1 MTTMELAMAEVTER
15 AVKGRKK
22 PTKEKKPI
30 VLLSIPGTKKL
41 KRKGTKK
48 QRTAA
53 QKRQQPI
60 NWYERLRKFK
70 VGKTQTLKVS
80 MSTPGSAQVTRA
92 RLVKQSHLEG
102 IRVTTKGAV
111 INFAKESLA

>member
-1 MTTMELAMAEVTER
+1 MTSMEMAMAEVTER
-15 AVKGRKK
+15 AVKGRKR
-22 PTKEKKPI
+22 PTKEKK
-30 VLLSIPGTKKL
+30 LLSIPGTKKL

-48 QRTAA
+48 QRAAA